1 MRNTLEM
8 ATARLVLAGTS
19 RSHAT
24 PDVVAANHPV
34 AVIGAAFAVFLML
47 TIASVGSLVVRFFA
61 GLAAI
66 LGCMGLLIVILALL
80 LLYRVMENPLANL
93 ALLIGAGTW
102 AWWYTVRKRR
112 EEHALR
118 TGAPARAALAPLA
131 RRIYAWLTPPSS
143 RPMLASRSLQ
153 DAPPLPAHPAA
164 PRTRQRSESV
174 ASALDH
180 RRRRRT
186 RPHRD

>member
-8 ATARLVLAGTS
+8 ATARLVPAGTA

-24 PDVVAANHPV
+24 ADVVAANHPV

-143 RPMLASRSLQ
+143 PPMLASRSLQ
-153 DAPPLPAHPAA
+153 DAPPLPAPPAA